1 MPPKSA
7 KQNQPQVT
15 SKRPIGS
22 LIESNHYRLRERGEA
37 VGLLRVCTGPP
48 ARVGRSGCSLCQQL
62 VRRTVEIPRGLC
74 LLMPADLLSAGT
86 ACDPGEDG
94 GSVVTFLHAP
104 LHPNFAWTMG
114 RDGSSLRRSIRWRRS
129 MAPLPLV
136 SPVVTGNQRMSVR
149 GRRSRSL
156 SRPADRPP
164 RQESPLP
171 ALNCPLACPVRSGP
185 ASLVLGPALAGSCW
199 PVQVPPVE
207 AEPALL
213 PAALTSKWTRCNSRS
228 GKTETERTTIPR
240 RITRPSCLGP
250 VPKVNENMDISLSS
264 SVFSNNQT

>member
-62 VRRTVEIPRGLC
+62 VRRTVEIPRGLR

-86 ACDPGEDG
+86 ACDPGGDG

-114 RDGSSLRRSIRWRRS
+114 RDGSSLRRSVRWRRS

-136 SPVVTGNQRMSVR
+136 SPVVTGNQGMSVR
-149 GRRSRSL
+149 GQRSRSL
-156 SRPADRPP
+156 SRPADRP
-164 RQESPLP
+164 RDESHL
-171 ALNCPLACPVRSGP
+171 C
-185 ASLVLGPALAGSCW
+185 
-199 PVQVPPVE
+199 
-207 AEPALL
+207 LL
-213 PAALTSKWTRCNSRS
+213 
-228 GKTETERTTIPR
+228 
-240 RITRPSCLGP
+240 
-250 VPKVNENMDISLSS
+250 
-264 SVFSNNQT
+264 